1 MNGRQ
6 LAAPEEVFEAIPRL
20 NFYQTANLAGEA
32 GHDRWTHPVGA
43 DAESIL
49 DLEVERALRSL
60 RVWREV
66 NFLEYRI
73 NVAFESK
80 ATVG

>member
-1 MNGRQ
+1 M
-6 LAAPEEVFEAIPRL
+6 A
-20 NFYQTANLAGEA
+20 EA
-32 GHDRWTHPVGA
+32 GRDQWSNPAGA
-43 DAESIL
+43 DAEPIL